1 MKSREGCPGG
11 EGWLIAA
18 VLGLALALSL
28 FSYLYGLPRAET
40 VFPVHDVPYEEI
52 RLAAMAD
59 INSADAEKLAC
70 LPGIGE
76 ELAARIIAYRQEK
89 GGFAAVEEIL
99 NVPGIGEGKFAAI
112 REMIYIG

>member
-1 MKSREGCPGG
+1 MKNRERRPRG

-18 VLGLALALSL
+18 VLGLVLALSL

-40 VFPVHDVPYEEI
+40 VSPVHDASYDELRI
-52 RLAAMAD
+52 AAMAD
-59 INSADAEKLAC
+59 INGADAEKLAC

-76 ELAARIIAYRQEK
+76 ELAARIIAYRREN
-89 GGFAAVEEIL
+89 GGFSAIEEIL

>member
-1 MKSREGCPGG
+1 MKSREGRIGG
-11 EGWLIAA
+11 EGRLIAA
-18 VLGLALALSL
+18 VLALLLALSL
-28 FSYLYGLPRAET
+28 LSYLYGLPRAET
-40 VFPVHDVPYEEI
+40 IAPLHAVSYEKL
-52 RLAAMAD
+52 RFAAMAD

-76 ELAARIIAYRQEK
+76 ELAARIIAYRQEH
-89 GGFAAVEEIL
+89 GGFAAIEEIM

>member
-1 MKSREGCPGG
+1 MKNRDGCRRG

-18 VLGLALALSL
+18 VLGLLLALSL
-28 FSYLYGLPRAET
+28 FLHLRSLPRAET
-40 VFPVHDVPYEEI
+40 AAPVCDVSYEELRI
-52 RLAAMAD
+52 AAMAD

-76 ELAARIIAYRQEK
+76 ELAGRIIAYRQET
-89 GGFAAVEEIL
+89 GGFSAIEDIM

>member
-1 MKSREGCPGG
+1 MKNREGRRVG

-18 VLGLALALSL
+18 VLGLIMALSL
-28 FSYLYGLPRAET
+28 FSYLHGLPRTDT
-40 VFPVHDVPYEEI
+40 VSPVHDVSYDKLRI
-52 RLAAMAD
+52 AAMAD

-70 LPGIGE
+70 LPGIGV
-76 ELAARIIAYRQEK
+76 ELAARIIAYRQEN